1 MNIAILGAGAMGMLF
16 GGYLSQSNSVW
27 LIDIN
32 QERIDKILA
41 DGLVIRENDGSELVF
56 RPQAA
61 LSADGLPLMDLILV
75 FVKAMHT
82 ETALAANRR
91 LIGPDTYLMTLQNG
105 VGHESKLLSFAD
117 RDHVIIGSTRHNSS
131 VLANAHIHHGGGGET
146 AIGLLDGNSA
156 RLLAIAESFRACG
169 FDCQVFDAVKQQ
181 IWSKLFVN
189 TAASSLTA
197 ILQVPLGFILDD
209 PYACSMMERM
219 AREAVAVANA
229 EGALSFDAETV
240 IADIKKLLQNAR
252 DGYTSI
258 YADLKNG
265 ARTEVDGI
273 SGAVVEAA
281 HALGVPVPCHEMV
294 VSLIHAMENKTS
306 ILSARMTA
314 GEETI

>member
-1 MNIAILGAGAMGMLF
+1 MNITILGAGAMGMLF
-16 GGYLSQSNSVW
+16 GGYLSRSNNVW

-32 QERIDKILA
+32 QERVETIMA
-41 DGLVIRENDGSELVF
+41 EGLIVRESDGSEQVF

-61 LSADGLPLMDLILV
+61 LSAEGLPPMDLILL
-75 FVKAMHT
+75 FVKSMYT
-82 ETALAANRR
+82 EQALAANRC

-105 VGHESKLLSFAD
+105 VGHEAKLLRFAD
-117 RDHVIIGSTRHNSS
+117 EHHVIIGSTRHNSS
-131 VLANAHIHHGGGGET
+131 VLSKAHVHHGGGGET
-146 AIGLLDGNSA
+146 SIGLLDGDSA
-156 RLLAIAESFRACG
+156 CLQAIADSFCACG
-169 FDCQVFDAVKQQ
+169 FDCRVSREVKQQ

-197 ILQVPLGFILDD
+197 ILQVPLGFILED
-209 PYACSMMERM
+209 PHACGMMEQL

-229 EGALSFDAETV
+229 GGSVSFDEEAV
-240 IADIKKLLQNAR
+240 IADIKALLQNAK

-273 SGAVVEAA
+273 SGAVVGAA

-294 VSLIHAMENKTS
+294 VSLIHALENRTA
-306 ILSARMTA
+306 IMSAGMAA
-314 GEETI
+314 GKGNK